1 MRSYEFKLQ
10 EKKTKELVWSDC
22 LYYDVETAP
31 WNEPFSEDEDYK
43 YLNIRAS
50 GITSFCLIV
59 PNHIKK
65 VDKLKRFLQYKEMK
79 DMTAFWYYNDEIRS
93 NTKSA
98 LLDALDIIAS
108 GLRKNTYLC
117 GFNNSSFDDLLF
129 LDRLQEE
136 KPSCLTYHLEDGKET
151 KLHTVDL
158 KYWTKSYGFNKL
170 AEVGKYLG
178 LPKLEN
184 WKSKE
189 EYIDYNIRDVMILV
203 AFLKMLNEHG
213 LYALR
218 PATAARVL
226 ASAEMF
232 KKFGFRRI
240 FSDKEVSDKIPLI
253 GGRTEPYYAFGKN
266 LYYLDVNSL
275 YPYVMAKFLFPA
287 VLPTRKAGVI
297 KHTTTTCG
305 PKRKQEIEEFLQYC
319 SKYIKQAIALD
330 ECFTPEEY
338 RKLFEEYSPWFGVL
352 HVKLHGIRPEWKDY
366 EKQLLHY
373 FPFARKTDGYTL
385 FSFDKEADYWIQF
398 YEMMWLCFFDYEI
411 LEHIEYHYKD
421 RFPLAENVVERYE
434 LRKQLK
440 AKKDSAEKA
449 IKILLNAGYGIY
461 ATRNR
466 YKRRITEQNELERYR
481 VYWEAAG
488 RPDEFEIYDDDY
500 KTVRVRGDVFEVLTG
515 DTQQRYAKNTIP
527 IFAIAITSH
536 ARFTLYCYMLNGILT
551 PEKIEKQYRI
561 YYVDTDSMFCTEKL
575 YQMLE
580 TGGVIGGELGQLK
593 LEMRVPIAYFLAPKT
608 YILVNNDG
616 TVIKKMKGTGT
627 LFVKTIVSQS
637 IKTEFTIFQRE
648 ALRPEQ
654 PQKRRLEEN
663 LSFSVTAKPEPGTK
677 ILKTFYESLK
687 KKYE

>member
-1 MRSYEFKLQ
+1 MKSYEFKLQ
-10 EKKTKELVWSDC
+10 NKKKKELVWSEC
-22 LYYDVETAP
+22 LYYDVETVP

-50 GITSFCLIV
+50 GITSFCLII
-59 PNHIKK
+59 PNNIKK
-65 VDKLKRFLQYKEMK
+65 LEKLKQFLCYKEMK
-79 DMTAFWYYNDEIRS
+79 NMTAFWYYNDEIRS

-136 KPSCLTYHLEDGKET
+136 KPSCLTYHLENGKPT

-158 KYWTKSYGFNKL
+158 KYWARSYGFSKL
-170 AEVGKYLG
+170 KDIGGYLK
-178 LPKLEN
+178 LPKLED
-184 WKSKE
+184 WKTKE
-189 EYIDYNIRDVMILV
+189 EYIEYNIRDVMILV

-218 PATAARVL
+218 PATAARNL

-232 KKFGFRRI
+232 EKFGFSRI
-240 FSDKEVSDKIPLI
+240 YSDKKVSDRVPLI

-287 VLPTRKAGVI
+287 VLPTTKAGVI

-352 HVKLHGIRPEWKDY
+352 HVKLHGIRPEWKEY
-366 EKQLLHY
+366 EEQLLHY

-385 FSFDKEADYWIQF
+385 FSFDPEADYWVQF

-421 RFPLAENVVERYE
+421 RFPLADKIVERYE
-434 LRKQLK
+434 LRKKLK
-440 AKKDSAEKA
+440 ENKDNAEKA
-449 IKILLNAGYGIY
+449 VKILLNAGYGIY

-466 YKRRITEQNELERYR
+466 YKKRITEQNEVEKFRQ
-481 VYWEAAG
+481 YWEAAG
-488 RPDEFEIYDDDY
+488 KPNEFEIYDDDY
-500 KTVRVRGDVFEVLTG
+500 KRVKVYRDAFIVYVGDEE
-515 DTQQRYAKNTIP
+515 QRYAKNTIP
-527 IFAIAITSH
+527 IFAVAITSH

-551 PEKIEKQYRI
+551 PSKIAEEYRI
-561 YYVDTDSMFCTEKL
+561 FYVDTDSMFCTKKL
-575 YQMLE
+575 YELLQS
-580 TGGVIGGELGQLK
+580 GNVIGAELGQLE
-593 LEMRVPIAYFLAPKT
+593 LEGVVKKAYFLAPKT
-608 YILVNNDG
+608 YVLIDKNEK
-616 TVIKKMKGTGT
+616 VIKKMKGTGT

-637 IKTEFTIFQRE
+637 IKTCFTIFQRE

-663 LSFSVTAKPEPGTK
+663 LSFSATAKPEPGTK
-677 ILKTFYESLK
+677 ILKTLYESLK